1 MGARHA
7 CIETSDF
14 VCALLSLLFKK
25 RGQTQWQTRKPLPGI
40 TPFVVMP
47 DFVLSPMPQLR
58 GNRGYSGA

>member
-14 VCALLSLLFKK
+14 VMRTFVPPFQK